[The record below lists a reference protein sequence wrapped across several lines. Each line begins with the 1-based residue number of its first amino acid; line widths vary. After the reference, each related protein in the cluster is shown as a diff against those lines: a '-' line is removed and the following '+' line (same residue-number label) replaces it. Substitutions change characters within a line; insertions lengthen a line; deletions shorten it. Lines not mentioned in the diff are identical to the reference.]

1 MKSDK
6 DSLTRLI
13 EDVDAAAAGSTCQ
26 YFREDSGGTCSE
38 SCPAYGSCRP
48 CVLDMLE
55 DAARR
60 LHALMPH
67 DIDGREIKAGD
78 TIESAVGTQVQVTDV
93 MPLPVL
99 AIDDDGTSLVAR
111 GLPRIW
117 RVVEPDSWERLEGD
131 AALLPHD
138 YLTTKDASDKRY
150 GVEAMTA
157 MAADLVRRAK
167 KLAGVE

>member
-1 MKSDK
+1 MQSDEV
-6 DSLTRLI
+6 SLTRLI
-13 EDVDAAAAGSTCQ
+13 EDVENAVRYGA
-26 YFREDSGGTCSE
+26 CSYYDRPANGDCDG
-38 SCPAYGSCRP
+38 CPICADYGP
-48 CVLDMLE
+48 CSNSVLKDVS
-55 DAARR
+55 RR

-67 DIDGREIKAGD
+67 DMDGREIRPGD
-78 TIESAVGTQVQVTDV
+78 TIKNETGMRVDVADV

-111 GLPRIW
+111 GLPHLW